1 VPAGC
6 QAKAGRDLAGE
17 PIMNKD
23 DFILKAEGIYKSYR
37 MGMTEV
43 EVLKGVDLGV
53 KKGEF
58 VAIIGASG
66 SGKSTLLHIL
76 GALDRPDKGIVAF
89 EGRDLNRYSGGE
101 LNRFRNKMV
110 GFVFQFYHLLDE
122 LSVLE
127 NVFLPVMVSKGIF
140 GWYGCRRRARS
151 RAGELLGELG
161 LGERANHKPYQLSGG
176 ERQRVAIGRALMN
189 EPSVLL
195 ADEPTGN
202 LDSATGNGIL
212 EAFEKLNQAGQTIVM
227 VSHDERVAQ
236 RAGRI
241 VTLSDGKIRQT

>member
-1 VPAGC
+1 
-6 QAKAGRDLAGE
+6 
-17 PIMNKD
+17 MNNG

-37 MGMTEV
+37 MGATDV
-43 EVLKGVDLGV
+43 KVLKGVDLCV
-53 KKGEF
+53 KKGEY
-58 VAIIGASG
+58 VSIVGASG

-76 GALDRPDKGIVAF
+76 GALDRPDKGVVSF
-89 EGRDLNRYSGGE
+89 MGRDLSRYGSGE

-122 LSVLE
+122 LNVLE
-127 NVFLPVMVSKGIF
+127 NVYLPTMVLKGVF
-140 GWYGCRRRARS
+140 GWISCRRIAEKRAL
-151 RAGELLGELG
+151 ELLEQLG
-161 LGERANHKPYQLSGG
+161 LGERADHKPYQLSGG

-212 EAFEKLNQAGQTIVM
+212 KAFEELNQAGQTIEM
-227 VSHDERVAQ
+227 VSHDERVAE

-241 VTLSDGKIRQT
+241 VTLTDGKIRRT